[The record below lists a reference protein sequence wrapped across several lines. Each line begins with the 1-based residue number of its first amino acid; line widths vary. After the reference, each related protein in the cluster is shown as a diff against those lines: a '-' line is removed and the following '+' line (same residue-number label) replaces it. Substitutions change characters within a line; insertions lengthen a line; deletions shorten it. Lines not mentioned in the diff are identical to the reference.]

1 MKKLCSLSLALICVI
16 LAFAGCSKN
25 DNNIKID
32 NKDIDNRLL
41 YNKITNSANKAY
53 LTDVFADDWKS
64 QYQSVV
70 LPETKDEVGNTLVED
85 RAVIECCKE
94 KGVYIDR
101 ESSEQYAKTEYD
113 NLNKDDSQELY
124 ALALKNVL
132 SEYKI
137 SENQYQNLLYE
148 YAYYKYNRTALKK
161 YFCENEYEKNSKKT
175 LDEQFDIYVET
186 LLK

>member
-16 LAFAGCSKN
+16 FAFAGCSQSS
-25 DNNIKID
+25 NNLKID

-53 LTDVFADDWKS
+53 LTDAFADDWKS
-64 QYQSVV
+64 QYQSVA
-70 LPETKDEVGNTLVED
+70 LPETKDEVRNTLVED

-101 ESSEQYAKTEYD
+101 DSSEQYAKTEYD
-113 NLNKDDSQELY
+113 NLNKGDSQELY

-161 YFCENEYEKNSKKT
+161 YFCENVYDKSSKKT
-175 LDEQFDIYVET
+175 LDEQFDSYIKK

>member
-16 LAFAGCSKN
+16 LAFAGCSPKS
-25 DNNIKID
+25 NNIKID

-53 LTDVFADDWKS
+53 LTDAFADDWKS

-70 LPETKDEVGNTLVED
+70 LPETKDEVRSSLVED

-101 ESSEQYAKTEYD
+101 DSSDQYAKTEYD
-113 NLNKDDSQELY
+113 NLNKDNSQELY
-124 ALALKNVL
+124 DLALKNVL

-148 YAYYKYNRTALKK
+148 YAYYKYNRSALKK
-161 YFCENEYEKNSKKT
+161 YFQENMYEKNSNKT
-175 LDEQFDIYVET
+175 LDEQFDLYVET